1 MGEGGSTSILNTN
14 RRVSPRLKFE
24 KLNGMEKVRF
34 RERIVAVASLVER
47 EGATRHRRCTFFLRT
62 RARFTFLFL
71 LATVAND
78 RFRHTYPLET
88 RTKGYLPIEFH
99 STFFLTIMFCNKLDL
114 HTHTYTH
121 KYTLVYE

>member
-34 RERIVAVASLVER
+34 REGIVAIASLVER
-47 EGATRHRRCTFFLRT
+47 EGATFFLRT